1 MLEEKMLN
9 SEVNGKRPIPRIKS
23 PAPLPESLNRRLA
36 SYAMAAAAA
45 GAATLACS
53 APAEGE
59 EVCRNIS
66 IQLSDTTTFALN
78 PGKLIAGAFN
88 VAQTTFSSFPSS
100 GYYYFW
106 WNRGFFTPNS
116 AGANVLVDDTGMV
129 ADAAS
134 GALIGPDAKFG
145 KGQSYGM
152 MFTYGNGTF
161 DFRAHGTLK
170 KHRGNLNL
178 QDANYIGFEF
188 LLAGKIHYGWAR
200 LQVKFD
206 RRQYYQTKAHIHFL
220 GYGYE
225 TAPNTAIAAGSCA
238 AESAGNTIGNGPS
251 HANIDSTVGETG
263 TGSNA
268 PKSATLGMLA
278 AGSAALPVW
287 RKDFEQ

>member
-1 MLEEKMLN
+1 MEEKMLN
-9 SEVNGKRPIPRIKS
+9 SDVNGKRSIPRIKS
-23 PAPLPESLNRRLA
+23 PVPLPESLNRRLA

-45 GAATLACS
+45 GVATLAC
-53 APAEGE
+53 AGPAEGE
-59 EVCRNIS
+59 PVCKNIS
-66 IQLSDTTTFALN
+66 IQLSDTTTFTLN
-78 PGKLIAGAFN
+78 PGKQIAGAFN

-129 ADAAS
+129 ADAAA
-134 GALIGPDAKFG
+134 GALIGPGGKFG

-178 QDANYIGFEF
+178 RDVNYIGFEF
-188 LLAGKIHYGWAR
+188 LLAGKIHYGWTR
-200 LQVKFD
+200 LQVTFV
-206 RRQYYQTKAHIHFL
+206 RRQYYQTKAHVHIL

-225 TAPNTAIAAGSCA
+225 TAPNTAIAAGSCG
-238 AESAGNTIGNGPS
+238 AESAENTIGNGPI
-251 HANIDSTVGETG
+251 HANGDSTVGETG
-263 TGSNA
+263 TGSVA
-268 PKSATLGMLA
+268 PKKSTLGMLA
-278 AGSAALPVW
+278 AGSAGLPLW
-287 RKDFEQ
+287 RRDFEQ